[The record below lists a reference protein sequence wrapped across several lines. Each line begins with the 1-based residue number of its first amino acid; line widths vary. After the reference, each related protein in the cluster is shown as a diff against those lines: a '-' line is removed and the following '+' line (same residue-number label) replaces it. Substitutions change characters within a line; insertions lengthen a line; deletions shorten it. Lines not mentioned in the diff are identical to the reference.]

1 MMYDFHY
8 PLGQGKLNEDTANC
22 RAKQYGMGKNAGPA
36 SLSLTHS
43 LSLYELCWKK
53 NGGPVAVAG
62 LRSPSPPYL
71 SGRRSSPTVH
81 KSGAAYSRN
90 YPESSTCNKLSDRFH
105 PDYITLSVQSCFS
118 ALLPFLLHL
127 CSVSRSLC
135 LSATS
140 WTSLKS
146 KSTVGIK
153 TKAGI
158 ITRSPSLPSV
168 GGRGYKPSWI
178 RKVFPEGVPVVEAN
192 V

>member
-22 RAKQYGMGKNAGPA
+22 RAKQYGMRKNAGPTL
-36 SLSLTHS
+36 SLSLILSHS
-43 LSLYELCWKK
+43 TSPVGEK

-90 YPESSTCNKLSDRFH
+90 YPESSACNKLSDRFH

-118 ALLPFLLHL
+118 PLLPFLLRL
-127 CSVSRSLC
+127 CSVSPSLC

-168 GGRGYKPSWI
+168 GGRG
-178 RKVFPEGVPVVEAN
+178 
-192 V
+192 

>member
-1 MMYDFHY
+1 MRTQLIAVQSSMAW
-8 PLGQGKLNEDTANC
+8 GKMRGLL
-22 RAKQYGMGKNAGPA
+22 
-36 SLSLTHS
+36 SLSHSFSLT
-43 LSLYELCWKK
+43 LPALLGEK
-53 NGGPVAVAG
+53 NGGPVAVAA

-90 YPESSTCNKLSDRFH
+90 YPESSACNKLSDRFH
-105 PDYITLSVQSCFS
+105 SDYITLSVQSCFS
-118 ALLPFLLHL
+118 PLLPFLLHL
-127 CSVSRSLC
+127 CSVSPSLC

-168 GGRGYKPSWI
+168 GGRG
-178 RKVFPEGVPVVEAN
+178 
-192 V
+192 